1 MSCRIGRALG
11 TFAVLAAG
19 CAANVEYVAMVPAP
33 HQLYSHSP
41 DQVETLLVTPA
52 ARPHV
57 DIGMLRVRWWGY
69 HNETREQMMDLLRAT
84 AGRYGCDAL
93 IVTRVDVHISQHSP
107 ASIEGSCE
115 VYRDIPPTTGP
126 PPSATLRPPQGS

>member
-1 MSCRIGRALG
+1 MSYRIVSAVG

-19 CAANVEYVAMVPAP
+19 CAAKVEYVAMVPAP
-33 HQLYSHSP
+33 RQLYSHSP

-57 DIGMLRVRWWGY
+57 DIGMLRVRWMGY
-69 HNETREQMMDLLRAT
+69 HDETREQMMDLLRAA
-84 AGRYGCDAL
+84 AGQHGCDAL
-93 IVTRVDVHISQHSP
+93 VITRVDLHISQHSP

-126 PPSATLRPPQGS
+126 PPSAAPRPPQGS